1 MPMQPDLTDDQTL
14 FRDTAVS
21 FIEAELPVSG
31 TRELHDDPL
40 GYDRSWLRKS
50 AELGWFAM
58 LVPEAEGGG
67 SVSGAGLLD
76 AVIIAE
82 QLGRFVQPGPFIPLN
97 VAAAAIAAEG
107 SAAQRA
113 ALLPA
118 IAAGEQ
124 VVTWAFADYRGNW
137 DAGAGLQARRDGDDL
152 VISGRRGCVQD
163 AISAD
168 VLLVAAS
175 LDGAPVQL
183 LVSANAPGVTIR
195 PLHGLDLSRRFADVE
210 FDDVRVGR
218 DGVLG
223 TGGAGPLDAQL
234 LNAIV
239 LTCADTIGAI
249 DALFTMTVAYA
260 RQRIAFGRPIGSFQ
274 AIKHILADQ
283 ALYLE
288 TCKAA
293 AVAAATAVQ
302 AATPDAAEIA
312 SIAAAYIGDVACDI
326 AQECLQVFGGTGYA
340 WEHDLHLFLRRV
352 RSNSL
357 LFGEPSWHRERVCAL
372 HDGRERADAPE
383 RASAGERAVSGS
395 NPAIASRPASGSAPA
410 DPADLAA
417 YRQRARD
424 WLAAHLTPREPGA
437 QQRPAHEVPPEELAR
452 DLARDRSRQRAMHQA
467 GYVGI
472 TLPPEYGGQGLSKGH
487 QQVWNE
493 ESARYALPAPG
504 GVAGGVTLSV
514 ILPTVLAHASEQ
526 QKREW
531 IPRML
536 SSDEIWVQL
545 LSEPAAGSDLAG
557 IHTKAVRDGD
567 NWVLTGG
574 KIWSSGAMSADYG
587 ICLART
593 DWDAPKHRGLT
604 WFKVPMH
611 DDRVTV
617 RPVRE
622 INGGAEFCE
631 EFLDGVSVDDSMV
644 IGDVNGGWPIA
655 ATMLAFERR
664 NVSGQRE
671 STGAASSQRRLAPDL
686 VELSAAR
693 GAAGDPTVR
702 QLIARAHINDYVQEQ
717 LAARVMAAI
726 MAGTADQAGAS
737 LIKLGLGVIAP
748 LRAAAALEI
757 AGRRGVAWADGEPG
771 EAAALNF
778 LNGRIMS
785 IAGGSNQIQRNIIG
799 ERILGLPRE
808 PSADSDKPFREVLRD
823 ATRWGTK
830 A

>member
-1 MPMQPDLTDDQTL
+1 
-14 FRDTAVS
+14 
-21 FIEAELPVSG
+21 VSG

-40 GYDRSWLRKS
+40 GYDPSWLRKS

-58 LVPEAEGGG
+58 LVPEADGGG

-76 AVIIAE
+76 AAIIAE
-82 QLGRFVQPGPFIPLN
+82 QLGRFAQPGPFIPVN

-107 SAAQRA
+107 SAAQRE
-113 ALLPA
+113 ALLPG
-118 IAAGEQ
+118 IVTGEQ
-124 VVTWAFADYRGNW
+124 VVTWAFADARGNW
-137 DAGAGLQARRDGDDL
+137 DAGAGLAARRDDDDL
-152 VISGRRGCVQD
+152 VLSGSRGCVQD

-175 LDGAPVQL
+175 LDGVPVQL
-183 LVSANAPGVTIR
+183 LVPARAPGVTIR
-195 PLHGLDLSRRFADVE
+195 PLRTLDLSRRFADVE
-210 FDDVRVGR
+210 FDAVRVRR
-218 DGVLG
+218 DDVLG
-223 TGGAGPLDAQL
+223 TGGTGPLDAQL

-249 DALFTMTVAYA
+249 DTLFTMTVAYA

-288 TCKAA
+288 ACKAA

-302 AATPDAAEIA
+302 AAAPDAAEVA
-312 SIAAAYIGDVACDI
+312 SMAAAYIGDVACDI
-326 AQECLQVFGGTGYA
+326 AQECLQVHGGTGYA

-357 LFGEPSWHRERVCAL
+357 LFGEPSWHRERVCAF
-372 HDGRERADAPE
+372 HG
-383 RASAGERAVSGS
+383 AGGSGPVTRS
-395 NPAIASRPASGSAPA
+395 VPAGGSGPANAGGPAGGS

-424 WLAAHLTPREPGA
+424 WLAANLAPREAGA
-437 QQRPAHEVPPEELAR
+437 QQRAAHEVTPDDLAR
-452 DLARDRSRQRAMHQA
+452 DLARDRSAQRAMHEA

-472 TLPPEYGGQGLSKGH
+472 TLPVEYGGQGLSKGH
-487 QQVWNE
+487 QRAWNE
-493 ESARYALPAPG
+493 ESAGYALPVPG

-514 ILPTVLAHASEQ
+514 ILPTLLAHASEQ

-536 SSDEIWVQL
+536 RSDEIWVQL
-545 LSEPAAGSDLAG
+545 LSEPGAGSDLAG
-557 IHTKAVRDGD
+557 IHTRAVRDGG
-567 NWVLTGG
+567 NWVLTGS

-593 DWDAPKHRGLT
+593 DWDVPKHRGLT
-604 WFKVPMH
+604 WFKVPLH

-631 EFLDGVSVDDSMV
+631 EFLDGVTVDDSMV

-655 ATMLAFERR
+655 GTMLGFERG
-664 NVSGQRE
+664 NVSGQPHAGG
-671 STGAASSQRRLAPDL
+671 TASGQRRLAPDL
-686 VELSAAR
+686 VELAGAR
-693 GAAGDPTVR
+693 GAAGDPVVR
-702 QLIARAHINDYVQEQ
+702 QLIARAHINDYVQAQ
-717 LAARVMAAI
+717 LTARVMAAM
-726 MAGTADQAGAS
+726 MAGTAHPAAAS
-737 LIKLGLGVIAP
+737 LIKLGLGVITP
-748 LRAAAALEI
+748 LRAAAAMEI
-757 AGRRGVAWADGEPG
+757 AGRRGIAWADEPG
-771 EAAALNF
+771 DAAAVNF